1 MALRPIT
8 DYEFRYKITGGSFV
22 SPIACTALNTT
33 DNGNGTYTVNVPDDD
48 IATGDFQ
55 VRVKAIGA
63 DSASAWLSSN
73 APFTKTVVT
82 PTVSFTTPSAM
93 TFGDPDQTLT
103 FSTTNPDVTAVATSL
118 DITKATIV
126 AGKLH
131 AVGNGSVTIRVTSPA
146 SYGYAEVHNDK
157 AVEMTGPVEVP
168 TDYILCYDFN
178 GDVLDKSASDLDGVK
193 TGTDTYGTGYKGGT
207 QCLDFA
213 GGFIATPD
221 VLPLTN
227 NKVSLS
233 FWAKTSQTGRGIIIE
248 LSNAFDSSTDT
259 FGVQMNYAESNA
271 LVMCDSGGAGVNIR
285 ASASFNSGAWKHVVI
300 LTDRSLGTS
309 ETKIYINGVQ
319 DDYQASGWAKDNDG
333 NFGSYKLY
341 IGARNGGGAPFTG
354 SLQSLKIYDRI
365 LNVGEI
371 GALYAE

>member
-22 SPIACTALNTT
+22 SPIACSGSNTT
-33 DNGNGTYTVNVPDDD
+33 DNGNGTYSINVPDDD

-55 VRVKAIGA
+55 VRVKSIGS

-73 APFTKTVVT
+73 APFTKTVIT

-93 TFGDPDQTLT
+93 TFGDADQTLI

-118 DITKATIV
+118 DTSKATIV

-146 SYGYAEVHNDK
+146 SYGYAEVYMDK

-168 TDYILCYDFN
+168 TDYILCYDFD
-178 GDVLDKSASDLDGVK
+178 GDVLDKSVNDLDGIK
-193 TGTDTYGTGYKGGT
+193 TGTDSYGTGYKSGT
-207 QCLDFA
+207 QCLTFA
-213 GGFIATPD
+213 GGFVSMPA
-221 VLPLTN
+221 VLPITG

-233 FWAKTSQTGRGIIIE
+233 FWAKTTQTSRGIMIE
-248 LSNAFDSSTDT
+248 MSNNFDGNEAFC
-259 FGVQMNYAESNA
+259 VQMNYAESNA
-271 LVMCDSGGAGVNIR
+271 LVMCDSGSAGVNIR
-285 ASASFNSGAWKHVVI
+285 ANAGFNGGAWKHVVI

-319 DDYQASGWAKDNDG
+319 DDYQASGWAYDNDG
-333 NFGSYKLY
+333 SFGSYKLY
-341 IGARNGGGAPFTG
+341 IGARNGWGAPFSG
-354 SLQSLKIYDRI
+354 SIQSLKVYDRI
-365 LNVGEI
+365 LNAGEI